1 MSVSDFKHIFVAV
14 LAKGYLRASN
24 KCSRVIDPYVWFNE
38 GDISPFILIVL
49 TKLIHVKT
57 FGAFLVV
64 KSLVKI
70 PPTNA
75 MLPAVSSLNAD
86 VVFVERLE
94 ELNHTYI
101 ANTAL
106 KFVSVNVRQII
117 NLIGL

>member
-1 MSVSDFKHIFVAV
+1 MVHTYIRLNESDIPPFIFVV
-14 LAKGYLRASN
+14 LA
-24 KCSRVIDPYVWFNE
+24 
-38 GDISPFILIVL
+38 
-49 TKLIHVKT
+49 KLIHVVT

-101 ANTAL
+101 ANMAL